1 MDYNSTCDSAD
12 APSFSKSTQSEFILF
27 VQADGVQA
35 GIDYVCYVTMTVT
48 AYNGTNLDNN
58 TQGEIETQ
66 TSPKSE
72 EATVTT
78 LEGKGRYM
86 LETVTQW
93 IRFPPS
99 GIGIDVILIA
109 RVHGTCLSPEIS
121 EKGSIGRKNG
131 LMLLLH
137 PNLNA
142 WGSPNNYYLDILM
155 GLCGQFVG
163 SVQWKV
169 PQWKMTAT
177 TAKKLSKRC
186 E

>member
-58 TQGEIETQ
+58 TQGGIETQ

-78 LEGKGRYM
+78 LEGKGRYI
-86 LETVTQW
+86 LETVTQ
-93 IRFPPS
+93 
-99 GIGIDVILIA
+99 
-109 RVHGTCLSPEIS
+109 
-121 EKGSIGRKNG
+121 
-131 LMLLLH
+131 
-137 PNLNA
+137 
-142 WGSPNNYYLDILM
+142 
-155 GLCGQFVG
+155 
-163 SVQWKV
+163 
-169 PQWKMTAT
+169 
-177 TAKKLSKRC
+177 
-186 E
+186 